1 LVGAVSSG
9 SMRPKVPILIAVAL
23 LLVAIMVRANTTFQ
37 WALVGM
43 LAAVVVVLSYDT
55 WHN

>member
-1 LVGAVSSG
+1 
-9 SMRPKVPILIAVAL
+9 MRPKVLILIAVAL
-23 LLVAIMVRANTTFQ
+23 LLAATVVRANTTFQ

-43 LAAVVVVLSYDT
+43 LASVLVVLAYDT

>member
-1 LVGAVSSG
+1 
-9 SMRPKVPILIAVAL
+9 MRPKVLVLIAVAL
-23 LLVAIMVRANTTFQ
+23 LLAAIVVRANTTFQ